1 MGAAS
6 EEAKQEAPKQRV
18 PQPGEILAD
27 KYRVERVVGVGGMG
41 VVVAAQHLQLGQSVA
56 IKLLSTEEN
65 RRGEATARFERE
77 GRAAAGLRSDHV
89 VRIYDVGALADGSPF
104 MVMELLRGTD
114 LANLLEEHG
123 SLPVAHA
130 VEFVLQACDAIGE
143 AHALGIVHRDL
154 KPSNLF
160 ITRRSDGI
168 AMLKVL
174 DFGIS
179 KALRSETDGVQGD
192 LTQTR
197 SVMGSPYYMSPEQ
210 VRDAKKV
217 DGRTDIWA
225 LGVILHELITG
236 APAFHADTFP
246 GICAAIVADEPAD
259 IRVLRP
265 DVPPELI
272 AIINRCLEKDP
283 RRRYQDVSELV
294 QALTPFAPRGAST
307 MPTLAAPPGSLPRS
321 AQRALMDAPTISL
334 PADFDPAASARS
346 ARTPSSSGQA
356 FAGSQSGAQPISVPH
371 SAASRAAEAPSPA
384 SRTRFG
390 LLLGAA
396 FVLGIAVAIALAL
409 TSGEHP
415 PAPAAEA
422 PRRAFNLFIESTPPG
437 AQVMENGQP
446 IGTTP
451 LALSIELASVK
462 QAPRSFTLLR
472 SGFLPYSVR
481 QGSSDED
488 VRVLATLLPE
498 PAPAVEPALRS
509 SASTPPQPVVRP
521 ASRPARPGAKATPK
535 ATAAQAPPAASDDIR
550 MQR

>member
-1 MGAAS
+1 
-6 EEAKQEAPKQRV
+6 
-18 PQPGEILAD
+18 
-27 KYRVERVVGVGGMG
+27 
-41 VVVAAQHLQLGQSVA
+41 
-56 IKLLSTEEN
+56 
-65 RRGEATARFERE
+65 
-77 GRAAAGLRSDHV
+77 
-89 VRIYDVGALADGSPF
+89 
-104 MVMELLRGTD
+104 
-114 LANLLEEHG
+114 
-123 SLPVAHA
+123 
-130 VEFVLQACDAIGE
+130 
-143 AHALGIVHRDL
+143 
-154 KPSNLF
+154 
-160 ITRRSDGI
+160 
-168 AMLKVL
+168 
-174 DFGIS
+174 
-179 KALRSETDGVQGD
+179 
-192 LTQTR
+192 
-197 SVMGSPYYMSPEQ
+197 
-210 VRDAKKV
+210 
-217 DGRTDIWA
+217 
-225 LGVILHELITG
+225 LHELITG

-259 IRVLRP
+259 IRVRRP

-307 MPTLAAPPGSLPRS
+307 MPTLPAPPGSLPRS

-334 PADFDPAASARS
+334 PADFDPTASARS
-346 ARTPSSSGQA
+346 APTPSSGQA

-371 SAASRAAEAPSPA
+371 SAASRAAEAPSEA

-396 FVLGIAVAIALAL
+396 FVLGLAAAIALAL
-409 TSGEHP
+409 TRSEHP

-422 PRRAFNLFIESTPPG
+422 ARRAFNVFIESTPPG

-472 SGFLPYSVR
+472 SGYLPYSVR
-481 QGSSDED
+481 QGSSNED
-488 VRVLATLLPE
+488 VRVLATLQPE
-498 PAPAVEPALRS
+498 PAPAVEPALPA

-521 ASRPARPGAKATPK
+521 PTRPSRPGGKATPK
-535 ATAAQAPPAASDDIR
+535 ATAAEAPPAASDDIR